1 MGMLYGA
8 QMQTMMP
15 KLHST
20 FHEGMQLIRPL
31 YYVKEADIIRW
42 KERNDLHFIQCACP
56 FTEHYTMCDNS
67 DGRSKREEMK
77 KLIKQL
83 RSVYDKVDMNIY
95 NSTKNVN
102 LNTIISY
109 VKDGETHHFMD
120 DYENKAE

>member
-1 MGMLYGA
+1 
-8 QMQTMMP
+8 
-15 KLHST
+15 
-20 FHEGMQLIRPL
+20 
-31 YYVKEADIIRW
+31 
-42 KERNDLHFIQCACP
+42 
-56 FTEHYTMCDNS
+56 MCDNS

>member
-1 MGMLYGA
+1 
-8 QMQTMMP
+8 
-15 KLHST
+15 
-20 FHEGMQLIRPL
+20 
-31 YYVKEADIIRW
+31 
-42 KERNDLHFIQCACP
+42 
-56 FTEHYTMCDNS
+56 MCDNS

-109 VKDGETHHFMD
+109 VKNGETHHFMD